1 MNEWF
6 KRLIANIK
14 RLWGNWSST
23 QKIIF
28 FGVIGVAL
36 LGIIL
41 LVSFSA
47 QPGMVPLLYRSI
59 QDEEELNSILVRLDE
74 EGVEYQVT
82 ADNRILV
89 ADERVAQRMRS
100 VLTREDLIPAGTDPW
115 ELFDVDRWTVTDF
128 ERNVNLQ
135 RAIVRELEQHITAL
149 DSVDAASVSLAIPED
164 ELFAEDQ
171 DPVTASVV
179 ITPAPGADL
188 AENRKTLQ
196 GIERL
201 IQFAVEGLQAENIII
216 TNHQGVQL
224 NDFAGMED
232 FDRINLTK
240 REMALKREYEQGL
253 IRNIEKALGNIL
265 KPDRV
270 VVPNIN
276 VEIDMSKVTEDVE
289 EHFPITLVPD
299 NPRTPY
305 SELEVIPNVPISQEI
320 FEESYQGPGFNPEG
334 PPGQEGQTPPAY
346 RDLEMG
352 TGTYDRDNVITN
364 YEINTRLIS
373 RVKSPVVDRVTVSV
387 AVDGKWR
394 WVYNEEGD
402 PVVNPDGSIE
412 REYIPVTDEQ
422 LETFEALV
430 RDAVGYSTERGDSVT
445 VAHVPFDRSEEHL
458 LEDEAYARRRQM
470 QMIILYVL
478 IGVAVL
484 LVAFIAFRLISREV
498 ERRRRL
504 REEELARQHQAMR
517 EAALRSAE
525 EESAEVAMSV
535 EERARMEMQE
545 NAINMAREHPE
556 DVAQLIRTWLME
568 E

>member
-6 KRLIANIK
+6 KKLIANIK
-14 RLWGNWSST
+14 RLWGNWSGT

-41 LVSFSA
+41 LITFSA

-59 QDEEELNSILVRLDE
+59 QDEEELNQILFRLDE
-74 EGVEYQVT
+74 EGVRYELT
-82 ADNRILV
+82 GDNRILV
-89 ADERVAQRMRS
+89 DNERVAQRMRS
-100 VLTREDLIPAGTDPW
+100 ILTREDLVPAGTDPW
-115 ELFDVDRWTVTDF
+115 ELFDMDRWTVTDF

-135 RAIVRELEQHITAL
+135 RAIVKELEQHIAAL
-149 DSVDAASVSLAIPED
+149 ESVDAVSVTLAIPED

-179 ITPAPGADL
+179 LTPSPGSDL
-188 AENRKTLQ
+188 TENRKILE
-196 GIERL
+196 GIEKL
-201 IQFAVEGLQAENIII
+201 IQFAVEGLRNENIII
-216 TNHQGVQL
+216 TNHRGVQL
-224 NDFAGMED
+224 NDFVGMED
-232 FDRINLTK
+232 FDRVSLTK
-240 REMALKREYEQGL
+240 KEMALKRDYERVL
-253 IRNIEKALGNIL
+253 IKNIEKAMGNIL

-276 VEIDMSKVTEDVE
+276 VEIDMSKVTEDIK
-289 EHFPITLVPD
+289 EHFPITMVED

-305 SELEVIPNVPISQEI
+305 DETEVIPNVPISEEQ
-320 FEESYQGPGFNPEG
+320 FQESYEGPNFNPEG
-334 PPGQEGQTPPAY
+334 PPGVEGQTPPAY
-346 RDLEMG
+346 KDLDMG
-352 TGTYDRDNVITN
+352 AGSYDRSDIIKN
-364 YEINTRLIS
+364 YEINTKNIS
-373 RVKSPVVDRVTVSV
+373 RVKSPVIDRITVSV
-387 AVDGKWR
+387 AVDGKWK
-394 WVYNEEGD
+394 WVYNDNGD
-402 PVVNPDGSIE
+402 PVINPDGTIE
-412 REYIPVTDEQ
+412 REYIPVAEEELQ
-422 LETFEALV
+422 KYEALV
-430 RDAVGYSTERGDSVT
+430 RDAVGYTQERGDSVT
-445 VAHVPFDRSEEHL
+445 VEHVPFDRSDEHK
-458 LEDEAYARRRQM
+458 LEDQAYARRRQL
-470 QMIILYVL
+470 QMIILYIL
-478 IGVAVL
+478 IGVAVF